1 MLATSVISQVFNILA
16 TLPGEGLPKPVGILV
31 FLVIFL
37 VGNLFNMGINIIGTY
52 VHAARL
58 QYLEFFSKFYKEGG
72 VPFNPLK
79 YQTKYVDVT
88 TDSGE
93 VVE

>member
-1 MLATSVISQVFNILA
+1 M
-16 TLPGEGLPKPVGILV
+16 

-93 VVE
+93 AVSYTHLDVYKRQVYHSGMLSESLPAYCSPG

>member
-1 MLATSVISQVFNILA
+1 
-16 TLPGEGLPKPVGILV
+16 
-31 FLVIFL
+31 
-37 VGNLFNMGINIIGTY
+37 MGINIIGTY

-88 TDSGE
+88 TDRGE